1 MQETTL
7 TIKGYQ
13 DASVPN
19 RFFRQDDH
27 ASHLAI
33 VLPGYGY
40 NCDMPLLYFTVSHLL
55 DQGIEV
61 LQVDYTYSRLPEYY
75 PLDAEERQRWLVADV
90 TAACRTALAQ
100 REYQRITLIGKS
112 LGTRAMAHLLAT
124 EETLQGAKT
133 VWFTPPWHEAP
144 VRASLLAARQ
154 PALVVIG
161 TADPHY
167 DHDLAAEIRRTT
179 NGELLVIA
187 DTEHGLEVTGDV
199 VRSVQALEQA
209 MRAVQRF
216 IA

>member
-7 TIKGYQ
+7 TIKGYRGEL
-13 DASVPN
+13 VPN
-19 RFFRQDDH
+19 RFFRHDD
-27 ASHLAI
+27 ATSHLAI

-40 NCDMPLLYFTVSHLL
+40 NCDMPVLYFTVSHLL
-55 DQGIEV
+55 DQGVEV
-61 LQVDYTYSRLPEYY
+61 LQVDYAYSRLPAYRA
-75 PLDAEERQRWLVADV
+75 LDAEERQRWLVADV

-100 REYQRITLIGKS
+100 RPYQRLTLIGKS

-124 EETLQGAKT
+124 EEALQSTAT

-144 VRASLLAARQ
+144 IRASLLAARQ

-167 DHDLAAEIRRTT
+167 DPDLAAEIRQAI
-179 NGELLVIA
+179 NGKMLVIA
-187 DTEHGLEVTGDV
+187 DAEHGLEVTGDV
-199 VRSVQALEQA
+199 VRSVQAIEQT

-216 IA
+216 LT